1 MAQRQHSGSGPA
13 GLELGIDVHWCI
25 QCDAD
30 RTVQI
35 MHLTGDPEPVAVC
48 TQCGCG
54 VDMWLASAAAD
65 NADHAGQAGRGR
77 ALASQR
83 GAA

>member
-13 GLELGIDVHWCI
+13 GLELGIDVHWCG

-35 MHLTGDPEPVAVC
+35 MHLAGDPEPVALC
-48 TQCGCG
+48 TDCGCG
-54 VDMWLASAAAD
+54 VDLWLAAGV
-65 NADHAGQAGRGR
+65 DHLDQHGR
-77 ALASQR
+77 ALARQR